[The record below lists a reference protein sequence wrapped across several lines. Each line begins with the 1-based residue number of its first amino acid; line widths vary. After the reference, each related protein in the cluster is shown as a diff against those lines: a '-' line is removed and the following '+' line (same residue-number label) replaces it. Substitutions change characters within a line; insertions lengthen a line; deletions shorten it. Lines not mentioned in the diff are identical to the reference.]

1 MVSGLIIVWQVCQRS
16 KNVSLTGASLAIG
29 NIIGPQF
36 FLQQQAPHYVL
47 GIGAMLTAF
56 AVMAASGLAYYV
68 YCFYENKRRDRIHGD
83 SKTATDGEVDL
94 EALDHTDRENQK
106 FRYIY

>member
-1 MVSGLIIVWQVCQRS
+1 MVSGPIIVWPLCQRS
-16 KNVSLTGASLAIG
+16 KADRLTRIHLAVG
-29 NIIGPQF
+29 NIVGPQF
-36 FLQQQAPHYVL
+36 FLQRQAPHYVL

-68 YCFYENKRRDRIHGD
+68 YCFYENKHRDRLYGD
-83 SKTATDGEVDL
+83 MLTPVDRDVDVEV
-94 EALDHTDRENQK
+94 LDRTDRENQR

>member
-1 MVSGLIIVWQVCQRS
+1 MVRGHRRHMHNYQ
-16 KNVSLTGASLAIG
+16 LTRILAAIG

-56 AVMAASGLAYYV
+56 AIMAASGVAYYM
-68 YCFYENKRRDRIHGD
+68 YCFYENKRRDRLFGNGLD
-83 SKTATDGEVDL
+83 PSDGVLDL
-94 EALDHTDRENQK
+94 EVADQTDRENQR

>member
-1 MVSGLIIVWQVCQRS
+1 MIIWHNKANR
-16 KNVSLTGASLAIG
+16 LTRISLAVG

-36 FLQQQAPHYVL
+36 FLQRQAPDYVL
-47 GIGAMLTAF
+47 GIGAMLAAF

-68 YCFYENKRRDRIHGD
+68 CCFYENKRRDRLHGD
-83 SKTATDGEVDL
+83 MLTPVDREVDL
-94 EALDHTDRENQK
+94 EVLDQTDRENQR

>member
-1 MVSGLIIVWQVCQRS
+1 MIIWHNKANR
-16 KNVSLTGASLAIG
+16 LTQISLAVG

-36 FLQQQAPHYVL
+36 FLQRQAPHYVL
-47 GIGAMLTAF
+47 GIGAMLAAF

-68 YCFYENKRRDRIHGD
+68 CCFYENKRRDRLYGD
-83 SKTATDGEVDL
+83 MLTPVDREVDL
-94 EALDHTDRENQK
+94 EVLDQTDRENQR